1 MNPFY
6 MTGISMQLLLGSLLI
21 VAMFIIYV
29 FNSKI
34 DNKRNYIY
42 ALLLLG
48 YVLIV
53 FGATVFCRKTLGYQ
67 QIELMPFWIYM
78 EVLEGNPGVTPMD
91 IINNIILLLPIGVLL
106 TCIFPNIRVGNV
118 FVIGFLLSLGIEL
131 LQYFLWKGVAQL
143 DDLMHNTLGCVMGW
157 YLCKKLFAKDEKKIA
172 NEINNK
178 YEYLE

>member
-1 MNPFY
+1 
-6 MTGISMQLLLGSLLI
+6 
-21 VAMFIIYV
+21 
-29 FNSKI
+29 
-34 DNKRNYIY
+34 
-42 ALLLLG
+42 
-48 YVLIV
+48 
-53 FGATVFCRKTLGYQ
+53 
-67 QIELMPFWIYM
+67 M

-157 YLCKKLFAKDEKKIA
+157 CLCKKLFAKDEKKIA